1 MPETINNLP
10 VAEDFMETA
19 RSFGNYDLALA
30 LADLIDNS
38 ISAGAKNIHIDANLH
53 HDTVRIVDDGR
64 GMSQDELISAMRMGS
79 KNPQQKREPN
89 DLGRFGLGLKTAS
102 FSQANVLQ
110 VFTNKNE
117 KFSGAEWDLNDCA
130 GFSMKLFGHDETF
143 EKSESS
149 IKTQNGT
156 EVVWRELARLKKG
169 STDDGFERDF
179 NESIKD
185 AMDELGLIF
194 HRYLDDEVL
203 SERIALTFNGKK
215 INPRDPFFANHQAT
229 QVLTPNIEKIDKHNI
244 TFSPFILPHHSKL
257 RGSELDLL
265 GGKEGLVKN
274 SGFYIY
280 RNRRLIIR
288 GTWFKLIRHGELFK
302 LARVKVDI
310 PNTTD
315 EHWKITVDKSGAQL
329 PGALRKRLL
338 DWVDN
343 KILGKSVKVYRHTAS
358 SKTRKSDAL
367 PVWYLRKRADRQEF
381 KIDQNHPLVS
391 QHANTLGEGQV
402 ESFRKIISLIESCL
416 PIDKIHVEL
425 SENPK
430 VFQGDVSVSDSM
442 LADAVVFCTGAV
454 KNGKTKNEV
463 LTIIKIMEPFSMF
476 SEEISAHLEEHD
488 VLRDC

>member
-1 MPETINNLP
+1 MPKTINNLP

-38 ISAGAKNIHIDANLH
+38 ITAGAKNIHIEANLH
-53 HDTVRIVDDGR
+53 HDTVRVVDDGR
-64 GMSQDELISAMRMGS
+64 GMSEEELISAMRMGS
-79 KNPQQKREPN
+79 KNPQHEREAN

-102 FSQANVLQ
+102 FSQANILQ

-117 KFSGAEWDLNDCA
+117 SFSGAEWDLKNCA
-130 GFSMKLFGHDETF
+130 GFRMKLFSHDETF
-143 EKSESS
+143 GLSDSA
-149 IKTQNGT
+149 IKAQNGT
-156 EVVWRELARLKKG
+156 EIVWRELSRLKKG
-169 STDDGFERDF
+169 SNEDGVERDF

-194 HRYLDDEVL
+194 HRYLDDENL
-203 SERIALTFNGKK
+203 REKINLTFNGKK
-215 INPRDPFFANHQAT
+215 INPKDPFLASRKAT
-229 QVLTPNIEKIDKHNI
+229 QVLTPFTETIGEHKI

-257 RGSELDLL
+257 KGSELDLL

-288 GTWFKLIRHGELFK
+288 GTWFKLVRHGELFK

-315 EHWKITVDKSGAQL
+315 DHWKITVDKSGAQL

-338 DWVDN
+338 ELVDN
-343 KILGKSVKVYRHTAS
+343 RILGKSVNVYRHKANS
-358 SKTRKSDAL
+358 RTRVNNAL

-391 QHANTLGEGQV
+391 QHVNTLSKEQGQ
-402 ESFRKIISLIESCL
+402 SFKKIISIIESCL
-416 PIDKIHVEL
+416 PIDKIHMEL
-425 SENPK
+425 SENPT
-430 VFQGDVSVSDSM
+430 VFQADVSATDDM
-442 LADAVVFCTGAV
+442 LADAVVFCASAL
-454 KNGKTKNEV
+454 KNGKTKDEI
-463 LTIIKIMEPFSMF
+463 LTTIQIMEPFSMF
-476 SEEISAHLEEHD
+476 QQEISEHLKKQSIFEG
-488 VLRDC
+488 